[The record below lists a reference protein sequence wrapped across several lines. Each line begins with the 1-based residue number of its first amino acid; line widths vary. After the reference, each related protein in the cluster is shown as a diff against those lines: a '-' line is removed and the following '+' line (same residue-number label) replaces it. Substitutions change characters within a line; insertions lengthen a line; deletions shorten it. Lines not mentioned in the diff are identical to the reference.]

1 MVSVFFSYIIIPLST
16 FMLARGT
23 GYFSTNFS
31 SIRTSLSRQGEFL
44 LWSILTGTYF
54 FFSLRFIL
62 FQAKKQFDIRKE
74 LVLLYLSAGMMFAF
88 VATPYL
94 PARFPLLSALHVFSA
109 LFSTVVLFFCLLF
122 LAFKLYWTAPGKG
135 RPCLLLLIATAIFCI
150 SSFILSGIINT
161 AMEISFVL
169 ACCLLIRLYLR
180 LFCLERGPDRK
191 RL

>member
-1 MVSVFFSYIIIPLST
+1 ME
-16 FMLARGT
+16 
-23 GYFSTNFS
+23 YFNRN
-31 SIRTSLSRQGEFL
+31 IFL
-44 LWSILTGTYF
+44 
-54 FFSLRFIL
+54 FSLRFIL

-135 RPCLLLLIATAIFCI
+135 RPCLLLLIATAVFCI